1 MVKGYDL
8 TISHMRNYPFF
19 KKGSEGALK
28 KVRRKRASASSIID
42 EPAASSRTS
51 RPIDTKIGHK
61 HSQFDAIA
69 FPSYP
74 RHARLERDPA
84 IWLTK
89 EVFDK
94 LNRSNVFSECRC
106 RIAVS
111 DDQRG
116 PGVKRNGTPD
126 DNSWLRACVAS
137 NSERRISTLCWAS
150 PDTLDDCQ
158 DTVGSWIR
166 R

>member
-19 KKGSEGALK
+19 KKGSEEALK
-28 KVRRKRASASSIID
+28 KVRRS
-42 EPAASSRTS
+42 
-51 RPIDTKIGHK
+51 GHK

-74 RHARLERDPA
+74 RHARLETDPA

-94 LNRSNVFSECRC
+94 L
-106 RIAVS
+106 
-111 DDQRG
+111 G

-137 NSERRISTLCWAS
+137 NSERRISTLRWAS

-158 DTVGSWIR
+158 DTVGSGIR